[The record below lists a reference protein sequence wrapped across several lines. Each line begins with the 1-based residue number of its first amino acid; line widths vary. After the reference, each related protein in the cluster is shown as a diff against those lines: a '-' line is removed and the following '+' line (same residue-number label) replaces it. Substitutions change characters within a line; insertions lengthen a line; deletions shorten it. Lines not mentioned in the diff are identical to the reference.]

1 MVLCRRLAIRSNIFL
16 RYRLASLLSDVGPL
30 PSIQILQLSLNFL
43 LLQQVQPSHFVLVP
57 LLPSTLFLDL
67 LLKITLVV
75 ILLPV
80 FNLLYVYRLGSGSR
94 ASSPCGD
101 HIAKL
106 VSDGRATAALS
117 EAAKEVIARC
127 LF

>member
-1 MVLCRRLAIRSNIFL
+1 MVLYRRLVIRSNIFL
-16 RYRLASLLSDVGPL
+16 RYRLTSLLSDVGPL

-43 LLQQVQPSHFVLVP
+43 LLQQVQPGHFVLVP
-57 LLPSTLFLDL
+57 LFPSTRFLDL
-67 LLKITLVV
+67 LLKFTLVV

-80 FNLLYVYRLGSGSR
+80 LNLLYVYRLGSSGR

-101 HIAKL
+101 HIAKI
-106 VSDGRATAALS
+106 VSDGRATATLS